1 MFENL
6 RFQSHKQKHLAVQ
19 QSSGYWSEAVGISPL
34 RPGPSAHWNTISPF
48 GKKAGVDVSFFIF
61 PCKTLPKMWGF
72 HDFSIFLLLT
82 PINQWHSFRFP
93 SRTALPPPLSSKT
106 LECQWV
112 TGAYA
117 SEVYLVCFVF
127 CWSTPSSMKN
137 LFLLVKLHCIYGIYG
152 ISPSVYLFLCRWFG
166 QYSFVL
172 TFVRSFVRSFLPS
185 FVLCDCRCWFFLMFF
200 LLLTHSL
207 TYPLRFTHH
216 SFISQL
222 LCLFIPWRWIVRQ
235 TIRESLHQGLER
247 KVNW

>member
-1 MFENL
+1 MW
-6 RFQSHKQKHLAVQ
+6 V
-19 QSSGYWSEAVGISPL
+19 
-34 RPGPSAHWNTISPF
+34 
-48 GKKAGVDVSFFIF
+48 FFVV
-61 PCKTLPKMWGF
+61 
-72 HDFSIFLLLT
+72 FSWFFCGCSLFR

-117 SEVYLVCFVF
+117 SEVYLVCLVF

-172 TFVRSFVRSFLPS
+172 TCVRSFVRSFLPS
-185 FVLCDCRCWFFLMFF
+185 FVICACRCWFFLMFF

-207 TYPLRFTHH
+207 TH
-216 SFISQL
+216 SD
-222 LCLFIPWRWIVRQ
+222 
-235 TIRESLHQGLER
+235 SLIINSFLNFYVYSFLDDE
-247 KVNW
+247 